1 MKIKLFI
8 SMMIA
13 ISLSSMAYSQT
24 YKGNWIV
31 SGNSSF
37 QVLSSTPEGG
47 DASTTVTLSP
57 SIGYFVAN
65 NLAIGASVSL
75 QSTEGTTIYSI
86 LPTASYYFETQSQ
99 IRPFVELG
107 IGYASISADDENFGG
122 LAVGAGAGIMY
133 LFNQNV
139 GLNVGLQYLRND
151 FDLGVINTFGG
162 AMGFSIFF

>member
-8 SMMIA
+8 TMMIA
-13 ISLSSMAYSQT
+13 VSLFSMAYSQIH
-24 YKGNWIV
+24 KGIWIV

-37 QVLSSTPEGG
+37 QVSSTTPEGG

-75 QSTEGTTIYSI
+75 QSTEGTTVYSI

-99 IRPFVELG
+99 IKPFVDLG
-107 IGYASISADDENFGG
+107 LGYANISADGDNFGG
-122 LAVGAGAGIMY
+122 LALGAGAGIVY

-151 FDLGVINTFGG
+151 FDVGVINTFGG
-162 AMGFSIFF
+162 MMGFSIFF